1 MEKRPESPTASPA
14 ATATFAMPTAT
25 LRSAPPAPG
34 TIMPPSEQNLRFIL
48 GLKLNQLR
56 KQQAFSLKELAG
68 RAGIAIS
75 YLNEI
80 EKGKKYP
87 KPEKILS
94 LAKALGVSFDDL
106 VSLHLGEKLHPL
118 SGVLK
123 SGILQEI
130 PLEVFGLTP
139 TGLLA
144 MMSEE
149 PQKISALFDTFVK
162 IARRFDV
169 KIEHLLLAAMRSHVE
184 QNKNYFEDIE
194 QAVEKF
200 RVAQGWER
208 RRMPD
213 LVQLREHLIK
223 SCGYSVDERTLAKHP
238 ELRDLRAI
246 TLQGDTAHPRLLLNP
261 RLGDWQRAFLLAREI
276 GHQVLGQ
283 REAVTTSPIV
293 KVDSFEQL
301 LRNFRASYFAG
312 ALLLNRELL
321 VADMREFF
329 TRPTWDGAA
338 LIEIKRK
345 YQATPEMFFHRLS
358 QIVPRFFGLEQM
370 YFVRFDHR
378 RGTSQVRIG
387 KELHYQRMHASHSIG
402 VDEHY
407 CRRWISLRALQSFEA
422 QQAAGG
428 STATVAGAQRS
439 RFTVTQDEY
448 FSIAL
453 AHHQNLDTGMNS
465 CVTIGFQMNDALKS
479 AVRFWDDP
487 ALAMQ
492 TVGDTC
498 ERCGITDCAERAVTA
513 NLLDRDLQHAKQLAA
528 LARLAGS
535 N

>member
-1 MEKRPESPTASPA
+1 
-14 ATATFAMPTAT
+14 
-25 LRSAPPAPG
+25 
-34 TIMPPSEQNLRFIL
+34 MPPSEQNLRFIL

-56 KQQAFSLKELAG
+56 KQQALSLKQLAG

-87 KPEKILS
+87 KPEKILA
-94 LAKALGVSFDDL
+94 LAKALGVSFDEL

-130 PLEVFGLTP
+130 PLDVFGLTP

-184 QNKNYFEDIE
+184 QNKNYFEDLE
-194 QAVEKF
+194 QAAESF
-200 RVAQGWER
+200 RVARSWER
-208 RRMPD
+208 RPVPD
-213 LVQLREHLIK
+213 FAQLRDHLVK
-223 SCGYSVDERTLAKHP
+223 ACGYTIDDRTLAQHA
-238 ELRDLRAI
+238 ELGDLRAI

-261 RLGDWQRAFLLAREI
+261 RLGEWQRAFLLAREI
-276 GHQVLGQ
+276 GHRVLGQ
-283 REAVTTSPIV
+283 REAVTTSPIL

-301 LRNFRASYFAG
+301 LNNFRASYFAG
-312 ALLLNRELL
+312 ALLLNRDLL
-321 VADMREFF
+321 VTDVRQFF
-329 TRPTWDGAA
+329 SRPTWDGAA
-338 LIEIKRK
+338 LIAIKRR
-345 YQATPEMFFHRLS
+345 YQATPEMLFHRLS
-358 QIVPRFFGLEQM
+358 QIVPRYFGLEQM

-378 RGTSQVRIG
+378 RGTPQVRIG

-407 CRRWISLRALQSFEA
+407 CRRWISLRALHQFEA
-422 QQAAGG
+422 QQAANG
-428 STATVAGAQRS
+428 STVTVAGAQRS

-453 AHHQNLDTGMNS
+453 AHPQNLDTGLNS
-465 CVTIGFQMNDALKS
+465 CVTIGFQLNDALKS

-487 ALAMQ
+487 SLSMQ
-492 TVGDTC
+492 IVGDTC
-498 ERCGITDCAERAVTA
+498 ERCSITDCAERAVPA
-513 NLLDRDLQHAKQLAA
+513 NLLDREIRHARQLAA
-528 LARLAGS
+528 LAQIAGGA
-535 N
+535 

>member
-1 MEKRPESPTASPA
+1 
-14 ATATFAMPTAT
+14 MPTAT
-25 LRSAPPAPG
+25 HPRPPSPAAPP
-34 TIMPPSEQNLRFIL
+34 MPPSEQNLRFIL

-56 KQQAFSLKELAG
+56 KQQDLSLKELAA

-87 KPEKILS
+87 KPEKILA

-144 MMSEE
+144 MMADE

-184 QNKNYFEDIE
+184 QSKNYFEDLE
-194 QAVEKF
+194 QSAESF
-200 RVAQGWER
+200 RTTRGWER
-208 RRMPD
+208 RPVPD
-213 LVQLREHLIK
+213 FAQLRDHLVQH
-223 SCGYSVDERTLAKHP
+223 CGYAIDEHTLAGHA
-238 ELRDLRAI
+238 ELRDLRAV

-261 RLGDWQRAFLLAREI
+261 RLGEWQRAFLLAREI
-276 GHQVLGQ
+276 GRRQLGHH
-283 REAVTTSPIV
+283 EAVATSPIV
-293 KVDSFEQL
+293 KVGSFDQL
-301 LRNFRASYFAG
+301 LNNFRASYFAG
-312 ALLLNRELL
+312 ALLLDRQLL
-321 VADMREFF
+321 VADLRQFF
-329 TRPTWDGAA
+329 DRPAWDGAA
-338 LIEIKRK
+338 LIAIKRK

-370 YFVRFDHR
+370 FFVRFDHR
-378 RGTSQVRIG
+378 RGTPQVRIG

-402 VDEHY
+402 VNEHY
-407 CRRWISLRALQSFEA
+407 CRRAASLEALRLFEE
-422 QQAAGG
+422 QQAATG
-428 STATVAGAQRS
+428 SPATVASAQRS
-439 RFTVTQDEY
+439 LYHASQDEY

-453 AHHQNLDTGMNS
+453 AHPQNLDAGMNS
-465 CVTIGFQMNDALKS
+465 CVTIGFLMNDAFRNT
-479 AVRFWDDP
+479 VRFWNDP
-487 ALAMQ
+487 ALA
-492 TVGDTC
+492 TDLVGDTC
-498 ERCGITDCAERAVTA
+498 ERCGIADCAERAVPA
-513 NLLDRDLQHAKQLAA
+513 SLLGRELQHAQQLAA
-528 LARLAGS
+528 LNQLADGA
-535 N
+535 